1 MKRKREFG
9 EGVIF
14 TISNYIWWLLLANL
28 YFWILNIPLIIVTFS
43 MAISGDYNMNLL
55 LILSL
60 LPVGPALTA
69 LFSVMGKLTREGD
82 VNVTRDFFKAYRINF
97 FESLLFWIFELG
109 IILILWTEIKFVN
122 GNQSLYYLGIIPRLM
137 LFICV
142 AFTFYIIPILSRFY
156 LKRKDILRL
165 SIYYLFKKIYF
176 GIFYIGAMFVL
187 WFTLSKTS
195 GVLIILFFVSII
207 GYFIMFLE
215 KGMLQEI
222 EEHIEVSNQ
231 LAQSKNDIN

>member
-14 TISNYIWWLLLANL
+14 TISNYICWLLLANL
-28 YFWILNIPLIIVTFS
+28 YFWVLNIPLIIVTFS

-55 LILSL
+55 LILSF

-97 FESLLFWIFELG
+97 FVSLFFWICELG

-122 GNQSLYYLGIIPRLM
+122 GKESLYYLGIIPRLM
-137 LFICV
+137 LFVCAILI
-142 AFTFYIIPILSRFY
+142 FYIFPILSRFY

-176 GIFYIGAMFVL
+176 GIVYIGAMFVL

-222 EEHIEVSNQ
+222 EEHIEASNQ
-231 LAQSKNDIN
+231 LAQSKNDLN

>member
-9 EGVIF
+9 EGIIF
-14 TISNYIWWLLLANL
+14 TISNYIWWFLLANI

-43 MAISGDYNMNLL
+43 MVISGDYNMNLL

-60 LPVGPALTA
+60 LPLGPALTA

-82 VNVTRDFFKAYRINF
+82 VNVTKDFFKAYKMNF
-97 FESLLFWIFELG
+97 FESLFFWTFELG

-122 GNQSLYYLGIIPRLM
+122 SNGTLYYLGIIPRLM
-137 LFICV
+137 LFI
-142 AFTFYIIPILSRFY
+142 FMILTLYIFPILSRFY
-156 LKRKDILRL
+156 LKRKDVLRL
-165 SIYYLFKKIYF
+165 SILYLFKKIYF
-176 GIFYIGAMFVL
+176 GIFYIAAFCVL

-195 GVLIILFFVSII
+195 GALVILFFVSIM

-222 EEHIEVSNQ
+222 EENIETGNV
-231 LAQSKNDIN
+231 

>member
-9 EGVIF
+9 EGIIF
-14 TISNYIWWLLLANL
+14 TISNYIWWFLLANL
-28 YFWILNIPLIIVTFS
+28 YFWILNIPLIIVTCS
-43 MAISGDYNMNLL
+43 MVISGDYNINLL
-55 LILSL
+55 LILAL
-60 LPVGPALTA
+60 LPLGPALTA

-82 VNVTRDFFKAYRINF
+82 VNVTKDFFKAYKVNF
-97 FESLLFWIFELG
+97 FESLFFWIFELG

-122 GNQSLYYLGIIPRLM
+122 GNGSLYYLGIIPRLM
-137 LFICV
+137 LFICMIL
-142 AFTFYIIPILSRFY
+142 TFYIFPILSRFY
-156 LKRKDILRL
+156 LKRKDVLRL
-165 SIYYLFKKIYF
+165 SILYLFKKIYF
-176 GIFYIGAMFVL
+176 GVFYVGAIFVL

-222 EEHIEVSNQ
+222 EEEIEAGNKLV
-231 LAQSKNDIN
+231 QSKINKN